1 MVFYVPLCKLT
12 LKGVMMFWPWQKLLS
27 INDLEPQLIN
37 IKIDTPQ
44 IDIRSK
50 IKTLIIDDKKW
61 GCPR

>member
-1 MVFYVPLCKLT
+1 
-12 LKGVMMFWPWQKLLS
+12 MFWPWQKLLS

-50 IKTLIIDDKKW
+50 IKTLIETSA
-61 GCPR
+61 